1 MSIVAQ
7 GRQATT
13 QQPQSATVTWEID
26 PLHSF
31 TEFAVKHM
39 MVATA
44 KGRFTKLEG
53 TLQLDE
59 ANPANSSVVASIDVA
74 SIDTGEPKRDA
85 HLRADDFFNAEQH
98 PQATF
103 RSTRVEQTDE
113 EHAKVYGELTIR
125 GVTKPVVLDVEFE
138 GQGRDAYGN
147 QRAGFTAT
155 TAIDRLDYGIKWNPA
170 LETGGFVVANR
181 VKLTLHI
188 SAVKQS

>member
-1 MSIVAQ
+1 MTAAQ
-7 GRQATT
+7 HTGTTTAT
-13 QQPQSATVTWEID
+13 PQVGASTWVID
-26 PLHSF
+26 PVHSF
-31 TEFAVKHM
+31 AEFSVKHM

-59 ANPANSSVVASIDVA
+59 ANPANSSVVASIDISSV
-74 SIDTGEPKRDA
+74 DTGEPKRDA
-85 HLRADDFFNAEQH
+85 HLRADDFFLAEQH

-113 EHAKVYGELTIR
+113 EHAKVYGDLTIR
-125 GVTKPVVLDVEFE
+125 GVSRPVVLDVEFE
-138 GQGRDAYGN
+138 GQGKDAYGN
-147 QRAGFTAT
+147 QRAGFTVT

-170 LETGGFVVANR
+170 LETGGFVVSNR

-188 SAVKQS
+188 AAVKQG

>member
-1 MSIVAQ
+1 MTATQ
-7 GRQATT
+7 HTGTTAATQATT
-13 QQPQSATVTWEID
+13 GTWVID
-26 PLHSF
+26 AVHSF
-31 TEFAVKHM
+31 AEFSVKHM

-53 TLQLDE
+53 TLQLDQ
-59 ANPANSSVVASIDVA
+59 ANPANSSVVASIDIA
-74 SIDTGEPKRDA
+74 SIDTGEPKRDG
-85 HLRADDFFNAEQH
+85 HLRTDDFFNAEQH

-113 EHAKVYGELTIR
+113 EHAKVYGDLTIR
-125 GVTKPVVLDVEFE
+125 GVTRPVVLDVEFE

-170 LETGGFVVANR
+170 LETGGFVVSNR